1 MTERADLLVT
11 LHPLT
16 RALRRIEDD
25 AAAQHGLTMWQYAI
39 LSVIGET
46 PDLNQGEVAR
56 ALQYSPN
63 RIIADLDELQSR
75 RLLERIAAADRRA
88 NLLRITTAGAVLQR
102 RVQKRIRAR
111 EDELL
116 TGLTLSQR
124 RQFDTILGQL
134 RGQLNDG

>member
-1 MTERADLLVT
+1 MAERADLLAS

-25 AAAQHGLTMWQYAI
+25 AAARHGLTMWQYAI
-39 LSVIGET
+39 LSVVAET

-75 RLLERIAAADRRA
+75 NLLERVPGADRRA
-88 NLLRITTAGAVLQR
+88 NLLRITSAGAMLQR
-102 RVQKRIRAR
+102 RVQKRVRAG
-111 EDELL
+111 EDDLL
-116 TGLTLSQR
+116 AGLTPSQR
-124 RQFDTILGQL
+124 RQFDTIREQL
-134 RGQLNDG
+134 RAAAAE